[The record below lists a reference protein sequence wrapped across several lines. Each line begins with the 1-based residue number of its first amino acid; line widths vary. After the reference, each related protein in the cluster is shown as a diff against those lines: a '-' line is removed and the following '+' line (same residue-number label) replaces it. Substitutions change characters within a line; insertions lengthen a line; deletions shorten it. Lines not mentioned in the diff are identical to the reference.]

1 MKLAAQEGHIDLKYL
16 DESGCC
22 LWSPVS
28 YSYSRIGEQKRLEQT
43 ERRGRR
49 ISILGL
55 WQPNKS
61 FEYALACGGFK
72 SPSYIKVMDWVAD
85 KALETLTQT
94 GRLTVI
100 VQDNGSLHTS
110 RLTQQQWQRWQEQGL
125 FLFFLPQYCSQIN
138 RIEDEWHQLK
148 THEIAGQMFEDEYD
162 LAIAVMAGME
172 ARSINSGYT
181 LKRFKF
187 NSG

>member
-1 MKLAAQEGHIDLKYL
+1 MVTSNSSIADV
-16 DESGCC
+16 SGCC

-28 YSYSRIGEQKRLEQT
+28 YSYSRIGTQKRLEQT
-43 ERRGRR
+43 QRRGKR

-55 WQPNKS
+55 WQPDNR
-61 FEYALACGGFK
+61 FEYALAYGGFN
-72 SPSYIKVMDWVAD
+72 SESYIKVIDWIAD
-85 KALETLTQT
+85 KAFETLTQT

-110 RLTQQQWQRWQEQGL
+110 HLTQQQWQRWQNKGL
-125 FLFFLPQYCSQIN
+125 FLFFLPQYCSQMN

-148 THEIAGQMFEDEYD
+148 THEIAGRMFEHEYD
-162 LAIAVMAGME
+162 LAIAIMDGME
-172 ARSINSGYT
+172 TRSIKGGYS
-181 LKRFKF
+181 LERFKF

>member
-1 MKLAAQEGHIDLKYL
+1 MKYL

-28 YSYSRIGEQKRLEQT
+28 YSYSRVGTQKQLEQT
-43 ERRGRR
+43 ERRGKR

-55 WQPNKS
+55 WQPDKR
-61 FEYALACGGFK
+61 FEYALACGSFN
-72 SPSYIKVMDWVAD
+72 SQSYIQVMDWVAD
-85 KALETLTQT
+85 QALATLTQT

-110 RLTQQQWQRWQEQGL
+110 QLTRQQWQRWQDKGL
-125 FLFFLPQYCSQIN
+125 FLFFLPQYCSQMN
-138 RIEDEWHQLK
+138 RIEEQWHQLK
-148 THEIAGQMFEDEYD
+148 NQEIAGRMFEDEYD
-162 LAIAVMAGME
+162 LAVAVMDAME
-172 ARSINSGYT
+172 ARSIQGEYA
-181 LKRFKF
+181 LERFKF

>member
-1 MKLAAQEGHIDLKYL
+1 M
-16 DESGCC
+16 
-22 LWSPVS
+22 
-28 YSYSRIGEQKRLEQT
+28 GEQKRLEQT

-55 WQPNKS
+55 WQPEKS
-61 FEYALACGGFK
+61 FEYALACGSFK
-72 SPSYIKVMDWVAD
+72 SPSYIKVIDSIAAQ
-85 KALETLTQT
+85 ALETLIQT

-110 RLTQQQWQRWQEQGL
+110 QLTQQQWQRWQEQGL
-125 FLFFLPQYCSQIN
+125 FLFFLPPYCSQMN

-148 THEIAGQMFEDEYD
+148 THEMAGQMFEDEYD
-162 LAIAVMAGME
+162 LAIAVIDGME
-172 ARSINSGYT
+172 ARSISGGYT
-181 LKRFKF
+181 LKRFNF

>member
-1 MKLAAQEGHIDLKYL
+1 MKLAAEEGYIDLKYL

-22 LWSPVS
+22 LWSPPS
-28 YSYSRIGEQKRLEQT
+28 YSYSRTGEQKQLEQT

-55 WQPNKS
+55 WQPDKC
-61 FEYALACGGFK
+61 FEYALACGSFK
-72 SPSYIKVMDWVAD
+72 SPSYIKVMDSIAD
-85 KALETLTQT
+85 QASATLSQT
-94 GRLTVI
+94 GRLTVV

-110 RLTQQQWQRWQEQGL
+110 QLTQQQWQRWQQQGL
-125 FLFFLPQYCSQIN
+125 FLFFLPPYCSQMN

-148 THEIAGQMFEDEYD
+148 THELAGRMFEDEYD
-162 LAIAVMAGME
+162 LAVAVMDGMTT
-172 ARSINSGYT
+172 RSINGAYT
-181 LKRFKF
+181 LVRFKF